1 VSRNVSGVV
10 AMSESL
16 VWRELARE
24 PVADCKVFSVER
36 SIAASPL
43 DGSQH
48 SFYRIHSSAW
58 AQIVPI
64 TKDDQVVLVRQY
76 RHGAGRVT
84 LEIPAGLVDPG
95 EEPMRAALRECLEET
110 GYRARNAV
118 SLGVVNPNPALFS
131 NRLYA
136 YLATDV
142 EPAAEIHNIGT
153 EQTEVVLV
161 PVRRLP
167 EMILRGDID
176 HALVVAT
183 LWRYLHEYSAR

>member
-1 VSRNVSGVV
+1 
-10 AMSESL
+10 MSSSL
-16 VWRELARE
+16 QWREVARE
-24 PVADCKVFSVER
+24 PVADCSVFSVER
-36 SIAASPL
+36 SIAASPA
-43 DGSQH
+43 DGAQH
-48 SFYRIHSSAW
+48 AFYRIHSGSW

-64 TKDDQVVLVRQY
+64 TKDQEIVLVRQY
-76 RHGAGRVT
+76 RHGASRVT

-95 EEPMRAALRECLEET
+95 EDPRDAAIRECLEES
-110 GYRARNAV
+110 GYRATNAV

-142 EPAAEIHNIGT
+142 EPVSEIKNVGT

-167 EMILRGDID
+167 DMMLGGEID
-176 HALVVAT
+176 HALVIAT
-183 LWRYLHEYSAR
+183 LWRYLYQYPPR